1 MSYSSDVGVGGSVT
15 GDESGTMLAVEQM
28 DLINAMIDL
37 MNKRAT
43 YFAAARSRGAQAHLA
58 KYSWKRATATLVEQ
72 LDEAVRN
79 YHDDSYRR
87 VISPEQ
93 VGSMGGKKQ
102 RRAGVATMTKEE
114 AANIQPS
121 RSVNLSVY

>member
-1 MSYSSDVGVGGSVT
+1 
-15 GDESGTMLAVEQM
+15 MLAVEQM
-28 DLINAMIDL
+28 DIINAMIDL

-58 KYSWKRATATLVEQ
+58 KYSWKRVTATLVEQ
-72 LDEAVRN
+72 LDEAVRS

-87 VISPEQ
+87 IKSPEQ
-93 VGSMGGKKQ
+93 ATTGSSMGGKKQQ

-114 AANIQPS
+114 AVNIQPS
-121 RSVNLSVY
+121 RSVNVN